1 MLARWA
7 QFCKDCYIISTSTPS
22 CPQEHDIP
30 RGGGGGGGGGGGVL
44 PMWWVIHMCR
54 GFDPLFSLWQDRA
67 RSFWGIF
74 SHPPTPKQSFGVLKL
89 PILKEF
95 DLLGPK
101 FHFSLDLFGS
111 NFQRPAAH
119 PHQFSDQVH
128 DPPPGMTS
136 KFVTTTVPSCIDNS
150 WRSNIFTNCF
160 SNIHDTFQCLI
171 QTDISD
177 HFPIIHVDGSV
188 KQANIDTYILR
199 RNMSQ
204 RNKHDF
210 LCAMS
215 NVDWSSIYSD
225 MCTQGA
231 FSLFHSTLVNHYN
244 KHFPMQK
251 IKLKYNCRKP
261 WLTQGLKDAIKVKN
275 KLYKKYQKINAV
287 AHEIEYKTYRNKL
300 NHILKCAER
309 KHYSDLLNDNKNN
322 VKRTRQILKSIVNK
336 NKTTKI
342 QDKFKLSDGTFISD
356 KSMISTKFNEF
367 FIGIG
372 PNLAR
377 NIQKQSVTP
386 FSFMGQSWV
395 NSIYLH
401 EVTSEEVIN
410 ILQSLKNGA
419 AGYDWINAST
429 LKLVSSLI
437 VNPLRYICNLSLI
450 EGVFPTE
457 LKIANV
463 LPCINQM
470 TRFVLIITDQ
480 YLCYVFY
487 QRFLKRLCII
497 VYLTFLRNTSSLLM
511 NNLDLENLIHPTWH
525 LWPWWISLLNPL
537 TKEST

>member
-1 MLARWA
+1 MGDYNVNLLNYGKHREATDFVDA
-7 QFCKDCYIISTSTPS
+7 LHSNSFVSLIN
-22 CPQEHDIP
+22 CPTKVNGD
-30 RGGGGGGGGGGGVL
+30 
-44 PMWWVIHMCR
+44 
-54 GFDPLFSLWQDRA
+54 
-67 RSFWGIF
+67 
-74 SHPPTPKQSFGVLKL
+74 
-89 PILKEF
+89 
-95 DLLGPK
+95 
-101 FHFSLDLFGS
+101 
-111 NFQRPAAH
+111 
-119 PHQFSDQVH
+119 
-128 DPPPGMTS
+128 
-136 KFVTTTVPSCIDNS
+136 
-150 WRSNIFTNCF
+150 NCF

-215 NVDWSSIYSD
+215 NVDWSSIYSE

-251 IKLKYNCRKP
+251 IKLKYNCQKP

-287 AHEIEYKTYRNKL
+287 AHGIEYKTYRNKL

-322 VKRTRQILKSIVNK
+322 VKRTWQILKSIVNK

-342 QDKFKLSDGTFISD
+342 QDKFKLRDGIFTSD

-367 FIGIG
+367 FNGIG

-386 FSFMGQSWV
+386 LSFMGQSWV

-401 EVTSEEVIN
+401 EVTSEEIIK

-419 AGYDWINAST
+419 AGYDGINAST

-463 LPCINQM
+463 LPLYKSDDPFCFNNY
-470 TRFVLIITDQ
+470 RPV
-480 YLCYVFY
+480 
-487 QRFLKRLCII
+487 
-497 VYLTFLRNTSSLLM
+497 SLLCVLSKVFEKVM
-511 NNLDLENLIHPTWH
+511 YNR
-525 LWPWWISLLNPL
+525 LLNFLEEHKFFVNEQFGFRKSHSSYTALMTLMDKLIESLDKGEYIMGIFLDFSKAFDTVDHEILLKKLHHYGIRSSAYDWFYSYLSDRKQYVTYNGFSSATKCVTGGVPQGSILGPL
-537 TKEST
+537 LFLIYINDLCGVWIYYTYIICWWYQLILLWKWP